1 MLRCYDL
8 ADGRVQSCPEGQTGM
23 IQIYSA
29 PTAEEKEYLVR
40 SCGIDPHTL
49 ESALDEDAVSRVEYE
64 ENYTAV
70 IMKRP
75 RNFRLERRLS
85 FSIST
90 VGAFLFPDRIIVVQ
104 ENVMPLFE
112 HGRMPLRGTTVQG
125 ILLRLLHHATQH
137 FLQHLRIIRN
147 ISDEI
152 ENKIAYAVTNKSL
165 MNVFALRKSLTYYES
180 ATSANLLLLRRLRN
194 DQGRIGFNESEKDFL
209 EDVLTENEQCD
220 NLANIYSDILEG
232 MSNARVAVSSNNLS
246 VIMKYLAIIN
256 VVFMP
261 LTVITGIGGMS
272 EFTAMTEGIWWPHSY
287 GALTVG
293 MIIMGFVTYLI
304 ISKMSSNAAPGSGK
318 LHKRSK

>member
-29 PTAEEKEYLVR
+29 PTSEEKDYLTG

-49 ESALDEDAVSRVEYE
+49 ESALDEDEVSRVEYD

-85 FSIST
+85 FKVST
-90 VGAFLFPDRIIVVQ
+90 VGAFLFSDRIIVLQ
-104 ENVMPLFE
+104 DNPMPLFE
-112 HGRMPLRGTTVQG
+112 HGRMPLRGNTVQG

-147 ISDEI
+147 ISEEI
-152 ENKIAYAVTNKSL
+152 ENKIEYTVTNKSL
-165 MNVFALRKSLTYYES
+165 MNVFALRKSLIYYES
-180 ATSANLLLLRRLRN
+180 ATNANLLLLRRLKN
-194 DQGRIGFNESEKDFL
+194 DAKRIGFSENEWDFL
-209 EDVLTENEQCD
+209 EDVITENEQCD
-220 NLANIYSDILEG
+220 NLANIYANILEG
-232 MSNARVAVSSNNLS
+232 MSNARIAVSSNNLA
-246 VIMKYLAIIN
+246 VIMKYLAIIS

-272 EFTAMTEGIWWPHSY
+272 EFTEMTKGIWWPHSY

-293 MIIMGFVTYLI
+293 MIAIGLITYLVI
-304 ISKMSSNAAPGSGK
+304 NKMSTNAGVRNRKVGK
-318 LHKRSK
+318 KR